1 MQVHHNI
8 KPRWQG
14 RLVLVLLVAVL
25 AFVTSGCSGNKEK
38 EELSVVHTFKAETMK
53 VAPMELPR
61 IRIFPGRV
69 RSKVQVTLAAKM
81 PGYVKEVPVQIG
93 DEVKKGQLLVLVDD
107 TDVKARIKALY
118 EQKSAAKGE
127 LSAIEAK
134 YEYAKINFDRFSRL
148 FKEESATKDE
158 LDRARTQYLALKNQT
173 SAIRARIKAIDAQ
186 IKEARNQLSYLAIK
200 APIDGWIADRKVDP
214 GTYVNPGVPL
224 VKLDGKGAGFWFE
237 SQIDDVLID
246 NIRPKES
253 VIVSIPALGMI
264 KKTQVVHV
272 QRSSHPATNTFVL
285 LADMDEP
292 TLKSGLFGRV
302 YVEVGKTT
310 AIVLPRDVIVM
321 RAGINGVYVVDENR
335 MVHWRIVRLGKKW
348 LKTSTGFLPVLQ
360 DIPPRQKD
368 NRLFVTVLSGL
379 SAGEEIISSNLSQA
393 REGGRLE

>member
-1 MQVHHNI
+1 MKSNRSGQLLIVT
-8 KPRWQG
+8 
-14 RLVLVLLVAVL
+14 LMAALLVITA
-25 AFVTSGCSGNKEK
+25 GCSSDKEK

-53 VAPMELPR
+53 VAPMELPS

-118 EQKSAAKGE
+118 EQKSAARGE

-134 YEYAKINFDRFSRL
+134 YEYAKINFERFSRL

-173 SAIRARIKAIDAQ
+173 NAIKAKIKAIDAQ

-214 GTYVNPGVPL
+214 GTYVNPGIPL
-224 VKLDGKGAGFWFE
+224 IKLDGKGAGFWFE
-237 SQIDDVLID
+237 AQIDDALID
-246 NIRPKES
+246 NVRPRET
-253 VIVSIPALGMI
+253 VTVSIPALGMI
-264 KKTQVVHV
+264 TKTQVVHV

-285 LADMDEP
+285 LADLDEP
-292 TLKSGLFGRV
+292 NLKSGLFGRV

-310 AIVLPRDVIVM
+310 AIVLPMDVIVM

-360 DIPPRQKD
+360 DIPPGPGDKRM
-368 NRLFVTVLSGL
+368 FVTVLSGL

-393 REGGRLE
+393 REGGRLEQ